1 MGKAKKQHKEKVA
14 KRNAKILREK
24 IAFHNKLEKF
34 KKLITENAMAQ
45 SHKLTEEVEAAI
57 EAVETE
63 HDDTKKD

>member
-14 KRNAKILREK
+14 KRNAKILRERVM
-24 IAFHNKLEKF
+24 FQNKMEKLR
-34 KKLITENAMAQ
+34 KLITENAMAQ

-63 HDDTKKD
+63 HADTKED